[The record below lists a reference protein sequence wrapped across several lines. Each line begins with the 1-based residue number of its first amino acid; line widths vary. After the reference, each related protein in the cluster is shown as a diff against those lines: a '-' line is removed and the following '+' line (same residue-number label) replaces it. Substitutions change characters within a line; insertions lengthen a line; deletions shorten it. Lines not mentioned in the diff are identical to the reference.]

1 MYVFLYIIYY
11 RSTSARARYEW
22 WVQQVYVGLSSSFSA
37 RTILSQG
44 IGSIQQSGQ
53 VTVSALVHV
62 AVQAAHAQQQVN
74 TFGNI
79 LEENLTHGKQ
89 A

>member
-1 MYVFLYIIYY
+1 MYVLLYIIYY

-44 IGSIQQSGQ
+44 I
-53 VTVSALVHV
+53 
-62 AVQAAHAQQQVN
+62 
-74 TFGNI
+74 
-79 LEENLTHGKQ
+79 
-89 A
+89 